1 MSIKNVNH
9 ATTRNEQTTR
19 LSDHTH
25 QPTNL
30 TFFSDDEAKKLLLL
44 YVKNE

>member
-30 TFFSDDEAKKLLLL
+30 TFFSDDEAKKILL
-44 YVKNE
+44 YVKNK